1 MTQLNVARFENNDA
15 GAAILGQFFGV
26 EGLGIRWS
34 LDAFGVERI
43 EFVARTDG
51 QLDAYQHYED
61 HLGQRVAVYS
71 PTNTRPVTGWI
82 TEVELMPGNRVRY
95 VAKGPGMRMED
106 RLITRQYTSTTSIA
120 NVVENI
126 VYRYCPFADKTDLSN
141 IYTNSI
147 TVNGWGVRQPEG
159 STPAEAITDILRFSD
174 ASYRIRDF
182 WMVDQPFNGTSLRQ
196 LVAHYY
202 PRTTTA
208 TADWVIN
215 RSDLTGLQFARSLEK
230 MVTSVRVYY
239 GNVTG
244 TITALGTNTLTDSSA
259 TFITDGVTP
268 GDMLVNTTRGGSV
281 SIISVNGQTELTI
294 SEVRSKHIG
303 RATGGSHTSLIDTT
317 VNFTELKVAVNDI
330 LKNNADSSVGTI
342 TSIATTT
349 NTDDTLQVSG
359 GMFSGATSKT
369 NNVNERYEV
378 VGTFATGNTY
388 AIETTAKVNF
398 VEVSTT
404 TPAYWERELS
414 VFEPTMDATQ
424 AEQYAN
430 SLLVDEPQQV
440 QAFVISAPTIRDA
453 SGSRWWPLLEV
464 IARGGGYIQIAD
476 LYPEAS
482 LITGGIN
489 RRTTFFITSLEYN
502 DNNKTLRVGVDNPDR
517 RLDATLA
524 RNKILT
530 SAGIF

>member
-15 GAAILGQFFGV
+15 GAAILGQFPDV
-26 EGLGIRWS
+26 EGLGVRWS

-71 PTNTRPVTGWI
+71 PTNTRPVSAWI

-95 VAKGPGMRMED
+95 VAKGPGMRMQD

-126 VYRYCPFADKTDLSN
+126 VYRYCPFADKTDLTN

-147 TVNGWGVRQPEG
+147 TVNGWSVKQPEG
-159 STPAEAITDILRFSD
+159 STPAEAIADILRFSD

-208 TADWVIN
+208 TADWIVR
-215 RSDLTGLQFARSLEK
+215 RSDLTGLQFARSIEN

-281 SIISVNGQTELTI
+281 SIISVDSQTQLTI

-303 RATGGSHTSLIDTT
+303 RSTSGSATTLVDTT

-330 LKNNADSSVGTI
+330 LKNNTDSSTGTI
-342 TSIATTT
+342 TGIATTT
-349 NTDDTLQVSG
+349 NTDDTLQISG
-359 GMFSGATSKT
+359 GMSGGKQ
-369 NNVNERYEV
+369 NGVNERYEV

-388 AIETTAKVNF
+388 AIETTARVNF
-398 VEVSTT
+398 VEASVTAPT
-404 TPAYWERELS
+404 YWDREIA

-424 AEQYAN
+424 ALQYAN

-440 QAFVISAPTIRDA
+440 QAFVISSPTIQDA
-453 SGSRWWPLLEV
+453 TGAKWWPLLEV

-517 RLDATLA
+517 RLDARLA
-524 RNKILT
+524 REKILS